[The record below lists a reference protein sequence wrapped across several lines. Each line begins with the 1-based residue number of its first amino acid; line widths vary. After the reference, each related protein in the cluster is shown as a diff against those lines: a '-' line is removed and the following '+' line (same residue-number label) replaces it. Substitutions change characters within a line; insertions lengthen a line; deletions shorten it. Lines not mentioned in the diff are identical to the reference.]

1 MNRSCKRTRQ
11 GIPRYLDGELSAG
24 RRERL
29 DSHFHECDGC
39 REELEAFR
47 SLRQVWKDA
56 PVLISTAAE
65 RAAVVAAAT
74 PLLGQEAGRPG
85 WLRVRVR
92 WLRPSDLVTV
102 GAVAAS
108 IVLGVLLYEGRRTP
122 RFPAG
127 WPRSSTVY
135 TAAEYSA
142 RKEGTPVESGVSLR
156 VIGPY

>member
-1 MNRSCKRTRQ
+1 MNRSCKRTRE
-11 GIPRYLDGELSAG
+11 GIPRYLDGELSAA

-29 DSHFHECDGC
+29 DSHLRSCDGC
-39 REELEAFR
+39 REELEALR
-47 SLRQVWKDA
+47 ALRQLWKDA

-74 PLLGQEAGRPG
+74 PLLRQEAGRAEG
-85 WLRVRVR
+85 LRFRVR
-92 WLRPSDLVTV
+92 WLQPTDLVTV

-108 IVLGVLLYEGRRTP
+108 IVLGVLLHEGRRTP

-127 WPRSSTVY
+127 WPHSSTVY

-142 RKEGTPVESGVSLR
+142 RKEGKLVESGVSLR